1 MSTEITV
8 GSIVAYVKGIDVL
21 FYIITK
27 RGEDKLLGQ
36 RVEITK
42 SSKSLLTFKT
52 VGSETELIKSNCSLY
67 KRKGLLR
74 EIKD

>member
-1 MSTEITV
+1 MGTEITA

-27 RGEDKLLGQ
+27 RDEDKLFGRQ
-36 RVEITK
+36 VEITK

-52 VGSETELIKSNCSLY
+52 IGSEIELIKSNCSLY
-67 KRKGLLR
+67 KRKDLLR

>member
-27 RGEDKLLGQ
+27 RDEDKLFGQ

-42 SSKSLLTFKT
+42 SSKSLLTFKII
-52 VGSETELIKSNCSLY
+52 GSETELIKSNCSLY
-67 KRKGLLR
+67 KRKDLLR